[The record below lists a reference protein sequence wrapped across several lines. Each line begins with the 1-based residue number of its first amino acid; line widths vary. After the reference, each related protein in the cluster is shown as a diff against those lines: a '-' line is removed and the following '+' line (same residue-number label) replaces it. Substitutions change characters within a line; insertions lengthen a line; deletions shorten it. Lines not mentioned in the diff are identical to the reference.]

1 MAILVSGGINSSQI
15 KGKVGNSVF
24 KRVGGRT
31 IISAYQPVVKNPRTP
46 AQRMIRAKFVE
57 VSKGTRILFDR
68 AFRKYGV
75 KLKGHSAYTSL
86 LRMVFNNPVVKS
98 VGYADNF
105 LPKYPSN
112 NQKLIGANTDLSNE
126 VFAYLA
132 IRWFRTT
139 AQGQDDYNICLSI
152 PKGLFNYSPSGNP
165 GKIYVG
171 TNIPMESLVF
181 EVLLQ
186 GLYRATVKV
195 PFTSFSINER
205 YGVDS
210 DNTAIAVTSENI
222 GGMYKY
228 IVTLNDNLS
237 MATDLADSGNYLIGL
252 SEPLGNA
259 SFGLSEGPAFEC
271 SWPGVEKANRIGAVV
286 LMFSTPKS
294 DSAFNFVGNEITPIY
309 TRELMLAINS
319 VSSMYVHG
327 A

>member
-1 MAILVSGGINSSQI
+1 MAILVAGGINSSQI
-15 KGKVGNSVF
+15 KGRVGNNVF
-24 KRVGGRT
+24 KRVGRRT
-31 IISAYQPVVKNPRTP
+31 IISAYQPIVKNPRTP

-105 LPKYPSN
+105 LPKYPTN
-112 NQKLIGANTDLSNE
+112 NQKLIGYNTDLSNE
-126 VFAYLA
+126 IFAYLD
-132 IRWFRTT
+132 IRWFRPS
-139 AQGQDDYNICLSI
+139 AQGSDEYILCLSI
-152 PKGLFNYSPSGNP
+152 PKGLFNYTPSGTP

-195 PFTSFSINER
+195 PLTSFSINER

-210 DNTAIAVTSENI
+210 DNTAIGTTADSI

-228 IVTLNDNLS
+228 IVALNDTVS
-237 MATDLADSGNYLIGL
+237 KETDPANSGNYLIGL
-252 SEPLGNA
+252 NEPIGN
-259 SFGLSEGPAFEC
+259 STFGLTESPAFEC
-271 SWPGVEKANRIGAVV
+271 YWPGVEKTNRIGAVV
-286 LMFSTPKS
+286 LMFSTPQNN
-294 DSAFNFVGNEITPIY
+294 AYNFDGTVEITPVY
-309 TRELMLAINS
+309 TRELMLAVNG
-319 VSSMYVHG
+319 VSTLYVLG

>member
-1 MAILVSGGINSSQI
+1 MAILVAGGINSSQI
-15 KGKVGNSVF
+15 KGRVGNNVF
-24 KRVGGRT
+24 KRVGRRT
-31 IISAYQPVVKNPRTP
+31 IISAYQPIVKNPRTP
-46 AQRMIRAKFVE
+46 AQRMVRSKFVE

-105 LPKYPSN
+105 LPKYPTN

-126 VFAYLA
+126 IFAYLD
-132 IRWFRTT
+132 IRWFRPS
-139 AQGQDDYNICLSI
+139 AQGPDEYILCLSI
-152 PKGLFNYSPSGNP
+152 PKGLFNYTPSGTA

-195 PFTSFSINER
+195 PLTSFSINER

-210 DNTAIAVTSENI
+210 DNTAIGTTADSI

-228 IVTLNDNLS
+228 IVSLSDTLS
-237 MATDLADSGNYLIGL
+237 KETDPANSGNYLIGL
-252 SEPLGNA
+252 NEPIGNS
-259 SFGLSEGPAFEC
+259 SFGLTESPAFEC
-271 SWPGVEKANRIGAVV
+271 YWPGVKKANRIGAVV
-286 LMFSTPKS
+286 LMFSTPQNN
-294 DSAFNFVGNEITPIY
+294 AYNFDGTVEITPIY
-309 TRELMLAINS
+309 SRELMIAING
-319 VSSMYVHG
+319 VSTLHVLG

>member
-15 KGKVGNSVF
+15 KGKVGNNIF
-24 KRVGGRT
+24 KRTNGQTV
-31 IISAYQPVVKNPRTP
+31 ISAYQPIVKNPRTP
-46 AQRMIRAKFVE
+46 AQRMVRAKFVE
-57 VSKGTRILFDR
+57 VSKSSRILYDR

-75 KLKGHSAYTSL
+75 KLKGHSAYTSI

-98 VGYADNF
+98 AGYADNF

-112 NQKLIGANTDLSNE
+112 NQKLIGVNTDLSNE
-126 VFAYLA
+126 IFAYLD
-132 IRWFRTT
+132 IRWFRPA
-139 AQGQDDYNICLSI
+139 AQGADNYNLCLSI
-152 PKGLFNYSPSGNP
+152 PKGLFNYTPSGNP

-171 TNIPMESLVF
+171 TNMPMDSLVF

-195 PFTSFSINER
+195 PLLNFSINPR

-210 DNTAIAVTSENI
+210 NNTAIAVSSDDI

-228 IVTLNDNLS
+228 IVTFTDTLS
-237 MATDLADSGNYLIGL
+237 LATDPANSGNYLIGL
-252 SEPLGNA
+252 SDAMGN
-259 SFGLSEGPAFEC
+259 STFGLDETPAFEC
-271 SWPGVEKANRIGAVV
+271 YWPGVEKAQRIGAIV
-286 LMFSTPKS
+286 LMFSNS
-294 DSAFNFVGNEITPIY
+294 QNNAYNLVGDDVTPIY
-309 TRELMLAINS
+309 TRELMLAVNS

>member
-15 KGKVGNSVF
+15 KGRVGNNVF
-24 KRVGGRT
+24 KRANKQTV
-31 IISAYQPVVKNPRTP
+31 ISAYQPIVRNPRTA
-46 AQRMIRAKFVE
+46 AQKMVRKKFVE
-57 VSKGTRILFDR
+57 VTRSSRLLYDR

-75 KLKGHSAYTSL
+75 KLKGHSAYTSI

-98 VGYADNF
+98 AGYANNF

-112 NQKLIGANTDLSNE
+112 NQKLIGSNTDLSNE

-132 IRWFRTT
+132 IRWFRPA
-139 AQGQDDYNICLSI
+139 AQGADEYNLCLSI
-152 PKGLFNYSPSGNP
+152 PKGLFNYTPSGQP
-165 GKIYVG
+165 GKIYIG

-195 PFTSFSINER
+195 PLKNFTVNER

-210 DNTAIAVTSENI
+210 DNTAIGTSVDSI

-228 IVTLNDNLS
+228 IVTLTDNLS
-237 MATDLADSGNYLIGL
+237 KETDPADSGNYLIGL
-252 SEPLGNA
+252 SEPLGNS
-259 SFGLSEGPAFEC
+259 SFGLTESPAFEC
-271 SWPGVEKANRIGAVV
+271 YWPGVEKAERIGAVV
-286 LMFSTPKS
+286 LMFSNPQNNAYNIAGNDVTP
-294 DSAFNFVGNEITPIY
+294 VY
-309 TRELMLAINS
+309 TRELMLAVNG

>member
-15 KGKVGNSVF
+15 KGRVGNNVF
-24 KRVGGRT
+24 KRANKQTV
-31 IISAYQPVVKNPRTP
+31 ISAYQPIVRNPRTA
-46 AQRMIRAKFVE
+46 AQKMVRKKFVE
-57 VSKGTRILFDR
+57 ITKSSRILYDR

-75 KLKGHSAYTSL
+75 KLGGHSAYTSI

-112 NQKLIGANTDLSNE
+112 NQKLIGTNTDLSNE
-126 VFAYLA
+126 IFAYLT
-132 IRWFRTT
+132 IRWLRAT
-139 AQGQDDYNICLSI
+139 AQGQDEYALCLSI
-152 PKGLFNYSPSGNP
+152 PKGLFNYSPSGTP

-186 GLYRATVKV
+186 GLYRGTFKV
-195 PFTSFSINER
+195 PLLNFSINER

-210 DNTAIAVTSENI
+210 DNTAIATTSESI

-228 IVTLNDNLS
+228 IVSFTDNLS
-237 MATDLADSGNYLIGL
+237 MATDPANSGNYLIGL
-252 SEPLGNA
+252 NDPMSNGD
-259 SFGLSEGPAFEC
+259 FGLSEGPAFEC
-271 SWPGVEKANRIGAVV
+271 SWPGVEKANRIGAVI
-286 LMFSTPKS
+286 LMFSTPKGN
-294 DSAFNFVGNEITPIY
+294 AINLVGDEITPIY
-309 TRELMLAINS
+309 TRELMLAVNG
-319 VSSMYVHG
+319 VSSLYVRG